1 MAARPF
7 TQSVMVSCSVASF
20 CGIACLRFTCAR
32 KAGDKAILKMRGL
45 LRNYSVIPGR
55 SDEVRSKEAKNQGNL
70 YIAVADAL
78 TVSLGVR
85 RTDGTA
91 GQIERRVA

>member
-7 TQSVMVSCSVASF
+7 TQSEIVSCSVASF
-20 CGIACLRFTCAR
+20 CGIARLQFTCAR

-45 LRNYSVIPGR
+45 LRNYSVIPWR
-55 SDEVRSKEAKNQGNL
+55 SNEVRNKEVRKQGNL

-78 TVSLGVR
+78 TVSPGVR